1 MRGLVEH
8 EPLAPRTT
16 LGVGGRARYYVEVSS
31 EEGVREALA
40 FAREGALSVL
50 PLGGGSNLLVRDEGF
65 DGLVIRPLLKGISRI
80 SRADEG
86 GYAVVA
92 AAAGEVWD
100 DLVAWSVAND
110 LAGIECLSG
119 IPGEVGAAPMQNIG
133 AYGQEVAEV
142 ITEVRGIDR
151 ATGAV
156 VTLGAGEC
164 GFGYRDSVF
173 KRALRGALVIT
184 EVTFRLRAGG
194 APKVRYAELVKAVAE
209 RGLDN
214 PTLAEVR
221 ERVLALRRGKSMVL
235 DPADKNRHSAGSFFT
250 NPVVDLDTWRR
261 VEERARGALA
271 AGEVMPSFDAGAGK
285 RKLSA
290 AWLIDRAGMKRGF
303 GEGRVGLS
311 TRHTLAIVN
320 RGGATAAEVLAFA
333 AEVTRR
339 VEERFGVTLTPEP
352 EIV

>member
-1 MRGLVEH
+1 MKGLREH

-16 LGVGGRARYYVEVSS
+16 LGVGGRARYYVEVVS
-31 EEGVREALA
+31 EEGAREALA
-40 FAREGALSVL
+40 FAREQALSVL

-65 DGLVIRPLLKGISRI
+65 DGLVIRPLLKGIA
-80 SRADEG
+80 RADEG
-86 GYAVVA
+86 GYAVVT

-142 ITEVRGIDR
+142 ITEVRGVDR

-184 EVTFRLRAGG
+184 EVTLRLRAGG
-194 APKVRYAELVKAVAE
+194 APKVRYAELAKAVAE
-209 RGLDN
+209 RGLDK
-214 PTLAEVR
+214 PTLADVR
-221 ERVLALRRGKSMVL
+221 ERVIALRRGKSMVL
-235 DPADKNRHSAGSFFT
+235 DPADENRHSAGSFFT

-261 VEERARGALA
+261 VEARAASALG

-290 AWLIDRAGMKRGF
+290 AWLIDRAGMKKGF

-333 AEVTRR
+333 AEVVRQ
-339 VEERFGVTLTPEP
+339 VEERFGVALTPEP